1 MNSHFSKHRLGRS
14 FVKSFAWIIVSVLIM
29 AVDVYASAGGG
40 ESKGHNWVDFAW
52 RALNFLV
59 LAGFLYWLL
68 AKKIKEFFAGRRD
81 DIKIALEQAMAA
93 KEEAEKKYKE
103 YTAKLEKA
111 TEEIAGISEMI
122 KAQGLAEKERILE
135 DAKKAAVKMK
145 EDTQARVEQE
155 LKKAGNLLR
164 TEAVKLS
171 VEMAEELLKRN
182 ITPAD
187 HDIMV
192 KDYLD
197 KVVSKH

>member
-29 AVDVYASAGGG
+29 AVDVYASAGGE

-52 RALNFLV
+52 RALNFFV

>member
-1 MNSHFSKHRLGRS
+1 M
-14 FVKSFAWIIVSVLIM
+14 V
-29 AVDVYASAGGG
+29 VDVYASAGGG

-68 AKKIKEFFAGRRD
+68 AKKIKEFFTGRRD

-145 EDTQARVEQE
+145 EDTQTRVEQE

>member
-1 MNSHFSKHRLGRS
+1 
-14 FVKSFAWIIVSVLIM
+14 M
-29 AVDVYASAGGG
+29 AVDVYASAGSG

-81 DIKIALEQAMAA
+81 DIKIALSQAMAA

>member
-1 MNSHFSKHRLGRS
+1 MNSHFSKHRPGRS
-14 FVKSFAWIIVSVLIM
+14 FVRSFAWIIVSVLIM
-29 AVDVYASAGGG
+29 VVDVYASAGSG
-40 ESKGHNWVDFAW
+40 ENKGHNWVDFAW

>member
-14 FVKSFAWIIVSVLIM
+14 FVKSFAWMIVSVLIM

>member
-93 KEEAEKKYKE
+93 KEEAEEKYKE

>member
-81 DIKIALEQAMAA
+81 DIKIALEQAMDA

-145 EDTQARVEQE
+145 EDTQTRVEQE

>member
-29 AVDVYASAGGG
+29 DVDVYASAGGG